1 MKTKGFTLIELMI
14 VIVII
19 GVMAVFVIPYALKD
33 ANGAERFIPQL
44 ATNENIDS
52 VVTIMKN
59 DAGLKVNLMTHLANW
74 TNDGADI
81 HLDQAQV
88 VESELRSKGITKDRI
103 IPHYSNKDGLVSKTD
118 PVIPA
123 DGVYLLLT
131 R

>member
-1 MKTKGFTLIELMI
+1 MKTKGFTLLELMI
-14 VIVII
+14 VIAII
-19 GVMAVFVIPYALKD
+19 GIMAAVIIPYAVKD
-33 ANGAERFIPQL
+33 ANGADFTPQL
-44 ATNENIDS
+44 ATDESINS
-52 VVTIMKN
+52 VATMMKS

-74 TNDGADI
+74 THDGADVHI
-81 HLDQAQV
+81 DQAQI

-103 IPHYSNKDGLVSKTD
+103 ILHYSNKEGLASNTD

>member
-1 MKTKGFTLIELMI
+1 MKFNFTLIKLII
-14 VIVII
+14 VIAII
-19 GVMAVFVIPYALKD
+19 GVMAVFGFDALKD

-52 VVTIMKN
+52 VVTMMKN

-88 VESELRSKGITKDRI
+88 VESELRSKGITKNRI
-103 IPHYSNKDGLVSKTD
+103 IPHYSNKDGLASKTD